1 MASPYPST
9 AYYPPLVLILFL
21 FLLPGSHSQT
31 NGCSLPQSD
40 VDLLEFPLNLEY
52 LEAEF
57 FLWGAFGFG
66 LDKFAPELTGNGPSP
81 VGGQMANLSPLVR
94 DIITQFAL
102 QEVGHLR

>member
-1 MASPYPST
+1 MASPYSST
-9 AYYPPLVLILFL
+9 AYSLILVHILFL
-21 FLLPGSHSQT
+21 FLLPSSHSKT
-31 NGCSLPQSD
+31 YYSLPQSD